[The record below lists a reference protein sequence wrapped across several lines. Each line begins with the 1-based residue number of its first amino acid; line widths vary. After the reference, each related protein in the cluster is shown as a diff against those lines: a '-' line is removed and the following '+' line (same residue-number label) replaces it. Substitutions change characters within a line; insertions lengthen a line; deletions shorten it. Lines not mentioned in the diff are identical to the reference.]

1 MVHTLRHLPAAALL
15 VVVLASYLAGSDADF
30 LRPGEKVTFE
40 QVPEPVRHTIE
51 QEFQGGAVKEIDRK
65 IKGGKTLYIASS
77 LTDGNAKER
86 LVIDQDGKVMRKEV
100 DDDDD

>member
-1 MVHTLRHLPAAALL
+1 MVYTLRHLPAAALL
-15 VVVLASYLAGSDADF
+15 AVVLASYLAGCDADF

-40 QVPEPVRHTIE
+40 QVPEPARHTIE
-51 QEFQGGAVKEIDRK
+51 QEFQGGAVIDRK

-77 LTDGNAKER
+77 LADGNAKER